1 MAVWKIDLRLAKNEN
16 TVPVMVGVHIVE
28 GMWDLAALRFD
39 SPVGQ
44 PWTVCHVEP
53 RFLFRGEEVFLDT
66 MAHDNRTF
74 IMVELEGDSES
85 VDIELNGRMNGQASA
100 ARIPT
105 TLSFGDE
112 EE

>member
-1 MAVWKIDLRLAKNEN
+1 MKIRFRSRL
-16 TVPVMVGVHIVE
+16 HIVE

-53 RFLFRGEEVFLDT
+53 RFYSVEEVFQT

-74 IMVELEGDSES
+74 IMVDWK
-85 VDIELNGRMNGQASA
+85 V
-100 ARIPT
+100 IPRV
-105 TLSFGDE
+105 LI
-112 EE
+112 

>member
-1 MAVWKIDLRLAKNEN
+1 
-16 TVPVMVGVHIVE
+16 MVGVHIVE

-44 PWTVCHVEP
+44 PWTVSHVEP
-53 RFLFRGEEVFLDT
+53 RFLYRGEEVFLDT

-74 IMVELEGDSES
+74 VMVEIEGDSS
-85 VDIELNGRMNGQASA
+85 TVDIELNGRMDTIPFAS
-100 ARIPT
+100 RIPT
-105 TLSFGDE
+105 TFTRDE